1 MMELPLFQE
10 LDPSRRE
17 AVRQQVQLL
26 IDERELRRR
35 PSKEKEEANQI
46 LGRLEGLKS
55 SLKESEPSLPK
66 RQAQRLRKEY
76 SALEMYYIKEMKRG

>member
-26 IDERELRRR
+26 IDERDLRLR
-35 PSKEKEEANQI
+35 PSREKEEANQV

-55 SLKESEPSLPK
+55 SLKEREPSLPK

-76 SALEMYYIKEMKRG
+76 TALEMYYVKEMK

>member
-10 LDPSRRE
+10 LDPLRRE

-26 IDERELRRR
+26 IDERDLRLR
-35 PSKEKEEANQI
+35 PSREKEEANQV

-76 SALEMYYIKEMKRG
+76 TALEMYYVKEMKRG

>member
-26 IDERELRRR
+26 IDERDLRRR
-35 PSKEKEEANQI
+35 PSKEKEEAN
-46 LGRLEGLKS
+46 
-55 SLKESEPSLPK
+55 
-66 RQAQRLRKEY
+66 
-76 SALEMYYIKEMKRG
+76 

>member
-26 IDERELRRR
+26 IDERDLRLR
-35 PSKEKEEANQI
+35 PSREKEEANQV

-76 SALEMYYIKEMKRG
+76 TALELYYVKEMKRA

>member
-1 MMELPLFQE
+1 MELPLFQE
-10 LDPSRRE
+10 LDPLRRE

-26 IDERELRRR
+26 IDERDLRLR
-35 PSKEKEEANQI
+35 PSREKEEANQV

-76 SALEMYYIKEMKRG
+76 TALEMYYVKEMKRG

>member
-10 LDPSRRE
+10 LDPLRRE

-26 IDERELRRR
+26 IDERDLRLR
-35 PSKEKEEANQI
+35 PSREKEEANQV

-66 RQAQRLRKEY
+66 R
-76 SALEMYYIKEMKRG
+76 

>member
-10 LDPSRRE
+10 MDPLRRE

-26 IDERELRRR
+26 IDERDLRLR
-35 PSKEKEEANQI
+35 PSREKEEANQI
-46 LGRLEGLKS
+46 LGHLEGLKS

-76 SALEMYYIKEMKRG
+76 TALEMYYVKEMKRG